1 MISKQIA
8 TQVLEKCLIT
18 GGDFAE
24 IFEEDCINNNLMLI
38 DSKIEN
44 ILGGRTYGIGIRIF
58 KGLKSVYAYTNDN
71 SLESMLDTAYKAA
84 LALGKVTDEKMV
96 VLNNC
101 KVTTNINPIKL
112 YPHSVDYQDKIKIMK
127 TAYKSAKEY
136 STDISQ
142 VSISYTDKE
151 QNVLIANTEGLY
163 IEDNRVRTR
172 LGITSVASR
181 GNENQT
187 GFEGPGACKGFEIFE
202 DIDPEYYGKEASRV
216 AYTMLN
222 AKNCPAGKMTVAID
236 NGFGGVI
243 FHEACGHSLEATSVA
258 KGNSVFTDKI
268 GEQIASTKVTAI
280 DDGTLTNHWGSANI
294 DDEGNP
300 TQKNVL
306 IENGI
311 LKSYMVDKLNGRRM
325 NMAPTGSSRR
335 QSYKFAPTSRMTNTY
350 IAAGTDKVEDII
362 KSIDDGL
369 YAKKMGGGS
378 VNPVTG
384 EFNFAVSEGY
394 LVKNGEIKEAVRGAS
409 LIGKGSEVLM
419 NIDMVGDNL
428 AQAQG
433 MCGSSSGSVPVN
445 VGQPMI
451 RVSEITVGGR
461 SEE

>member
-1 MISKQIA
+1 MITKQTA
-8 TQVLEKCLIT
+8 TQVLEKCLVT

-24 IFEEDCINNNLMLI
+24 IFEEDCRTNNIGII

-44 ILGGRTYGIGIRIF
+44 VLGGRTYGIGIRIF

-71 SLESMLDTAYKAA
+71 SLSSMLDTAYKAA
-84 LALGKVTDEKMV
+84 LALGSLSDEKMV
-96 VLNNC
+96 VINNC

-112 YPHSVDYQDKIKIMK
+112 YPHSVDYQDKINIMK
-127 TAYKSAKEY
+127 KAYKSAKEY
-136 STDISQ
+136 SSEISQ
-142 VSISYTDKE
+142 VSINYSDKE

-187 GFEGPGACKGFEIFE
+187 GFEGPGACKGFELFE
-202 DIDPEYYGKEASRV
+202 DIDPEYYGKEASRI
-216 AYTMLN
+216 AYTMLH

-258 KGNSVFTDKI
+258 KGNSVFTGKL

-280 DDGTLTNHWGSANI
+280 DDGTIPNAWGSLNI
-294 DDEGNP
+294 DDEGNK

-311 LKSYMVDKLNGRRM
+311 LKSYMIDRLNGRRM
-325 NMAPTGSSRR
+325 GMAPTGSGRR
-335 QSYKFAPTSRMTNTY
+335 QSYKYAPTSRMTNTY
-350 IAAGTDKVEDII
+350 IANGDDSPEEII
-362 KSIDDGL
+362 KSIKDGL

-394 LVKNGEIKEAVRGAS
+394 IVKNGEIQEPVRGAS
-409 LIGKGSEVLM
+409 LIGKGSDILM
-419 NIDMVGDNL
+419 NIDMVGNNMT
-428 AQAQG
+428 QGQG
-433 MCGSSSGSVPVN
+433 MCGSSSGSIPTN

-461 SEE
+461 

>member
-44 ILGGRTYGIGIRIF
+44 VLGGRTYGIGIRIF

-112 YPHSVDYQDKIKIMK
+112 YPNSVDYQDKIKIMK

-433 MCGSSSGSVPVN
+433 MCGSSSGSVAVN

>member
-1 MISKQIA
+1 MITKQTA
-8 TQVLEKCLIT
+8 TQVLEKCLVT

-24 IFEEDCINNNLMLI
+24 IFEEDCITNNISII

-44 ILGGRTYGIGIRIF
+44 VLGGRTYGIGIRIF

-71 SLESMLDTAYKAA
+71 SLSSMLDTAYKAA
-84 LALGKVTDEKMV
+84 LALGSLSDEKMV
-96 VLNNC
+96 VINNC

-112 YPHSVDYQDKIKIMK
+112 YPHSVDYQDKINIMK
-127 TAYKSAKEY
+127 KAYKSAKEY
-136 STDISQ
+136 SSEISQ
-142 VSISYTDKE
+142 VSINYSDKE

-187 GFEGPGACKGFEIFE
+187 GFEGPGACKGFELFE

-280 DDGTLTNHWGSANI
+280 DDGTLQNHWGSSNI

-300 TQKNVL
+300 TQRNVL

-311 LKSYMVDKLNGRRM
+311 LKSYMIDKLNGRRM

-433 MCGSSSGSVPVN
+433 MCGSSSGSIPTN

-451 RVSEITVGGR
+451 RVKEITVGGR

>member
-1 MISKQIA
+1 MISKEIA
-8 TQVLEKCLIT
+8 TKVLEKCLVT

-24 IFEEDCINNNLMLI
+24 IFEEDCINNNLSLI

-44 ILGGRTYGIGIRIF
+44 VLGGRTYGIGIRIF
-58 KGLKSVYAYTNDN
+58 KGFNSVYAYTNDN

-84 LALGKVTDEKMV
+84 LALGRASEEKMV

-101 KVTTNINPIKL
+101 KRTTNINPIKL
-112 YPHSVDYQDKIKIMK
+112 TPSSVDYQHKIKIMK
-127 TAYKSAKEY
+127 EAYKSAKDY

-142 VSISYTDKE
+142 VSVNYLDKE

-163 IEDNRVRTR
+163 TEDKRVRTR
-172 LGITSVASR
+172 LSITSVASR

-187 GFEGPGACKGFEIFE
+187 GHEGPGASKGFELFE
-202 DIDPEYYGKEASRV
+202 DIDPTYYGREASRV

-222 AKNCPAGKMTVAID
+222 AKNCPAGQMTVAID

-258 KGNSVFTDKI
+258 KGNSVFTGKL

-280 DDGTLTNHWGSANI
+280 DDGTLENHWGSANI
-294 DDEGNP
+294 DDEGTP
-300 TQKNVL
+300 TQRNVL

-325 NMAPTGSSRR
+325 NTAPTGSSRR
-335 QSYKFAPTSRMTNTY
+335 QSYKFAPTSRMTNTF
-350 IAAGTDKVEDII
+350 IAPGNDKVEDII
-362 KSIDDGL
+362 KSIDNGL

-384 EFNFAVSEGY
+384 EFNFAVAEGY

-419 NIDMVGDNL
+419 NIDMVADNL

-433 MCGSSSGSVPVN
+433 MCGSSSGSIPTN

-451 RVSEITVGGR
+451 RVKEITVGGR